1 MLTSKT
7 VEQIAKRL
15 EKMEA
20 WRFAC
25 AGTVTLEAACTME
38 HYRTPP
44 DNLTYSPAP
53 AGSVWGEH
61 WGTVWFRGTVEVSKE
76 LRGTALFYRH
86 RFGGERLL
94 YVNGVPAGGM
104 DPNHN
109 EVLLTA
115 KAKGGEVFTL
125 YVESYC
131 GHPVWEADPYSI
143 RIATMHSIPW
153 VVKEP
158 PPLPLLESALVH
170 LREDVDAFLFDT
182 DVLYRTALLLDT
194 NSARRAAILETL
206 RTALDG
212 ISLQWTTE
220 EELSA
225 SVSAA
230 HKIIAPLLK
239 SRNSATIPSVGI
251 TGHAHIDVGWLWPV
265 KESIRKCARTF
276 STVLAL
282 MEQYPEF
289 TFVQSQAVLYEMVER
304 HYPELL
310 TRIKRRVKEGRWE
323 PNGAM
328 WVEADCNVSGG
339 EALVRQLLEGRKKF
353 QELFGYRGDTLWL
366 PDVFGYSAA
375 LPQILSKSGIVNFV
389 TSKIN
394 WNDTNRF
401 PYDTFWW
408 RGIDGSEIFTAF
420 ITTRT
425 NGYNAD
431 VTPQAMQEAWD
442 FVQQK
447 ELQDSV
453 LASVGWGDGGGGP
466 TREMCE
472 RARRMSD
479 LEGCNR
485 TTFTNVSP
493 FLRKLREQ
501 NVVRPRWCGEL
512 YLEFHRGTYTTQA
525 RIKRWNRKLEFL
537 LRDVEIF
544 AVMAM
549 LDGCPYPHSQIEEQW
564 RVLLTNQFHD
574 ILPGSSIREVY
585 QVAEEQY
592 RKMDSALG
600 RLLISALNSISRS
613 FPEDSD
619 GQAWLVAN
627 SLATPR
633 EEVLQLPVSGFNT
646 VIDNDGVPLPVQKT
660 RNGIAVKVSMA
671 PLNIRT
677 VALRNRE
684 RVARSPFAYTG
695 IFLETPLYKMEFDK
709 AGRIVSLLDKHAG
722 REIVKPGRWL
732 NAFYTAEDR
741 PIYWDAWDIDRFYR
755 DTVRFEE
762 RLRRREVM
770 EDGPLFMV
778 IRSEYSIGRSSTLK
792 QDLVVYADNRRID
805 FRTEVDWGEKHTLL
819 KAGFALDICADTWRN
834 EIQFGHTVRNL
845 HSNTSWDQARFEV
858 CAHKWV
864 DVSEGGYGVAL
875 LNDCKYGHDAMDDMI
890 SLTLLRSPWAPDPE
904 ADAGVHHFAY
914 ALLPHADDFQAAT
927 VVREAYRFN
936 VPLHCVKMTT
946 STSGDPAGF
955 SAVAGGFC
963 RVSEPNI
970 IVEAIKKAEEDEA
983 VIIRLYESGKIRTN
997 VTVYFAL
1004 PLKRAAECNLM
1015 EEEEKVLSCGE
1026 NNVSLQLLPFE
1037 IKTLKVVFR
1046 I

>member
-15 EKMEA
+15 EKMES

-25 AGTVTLEAACTME
+25 AGSVSLEAAGTME

-44 DNLTYSPAP
+44 DQLSYSPAP
-53 AGSVWGEH
+53 VGSLWGEH
-61 WGTVWFRGTVEVSKE
+61 WGTVWFRGNIEVAKE
-76 LRGTALFYRH
+76 LRGKMLFYRH

-94 YVNGVPAGGM
+94 YVNNLVAGGM

-109 EVLLTA
+109 EVLLTS

-125 YVESYC
+125 HVEAYS
-131 GHPVWEADPYSI
+131 GHPVWEADPFAI

-153 VVKEP
+153 VVKES
-158 PPLPLLESALVH
+158 PPLQMLESSLVY
-170 LREDVDAFLFDT
+170 LREDVDEFLFDA
-182 DVLYRTALLLDT
+182 DVLYRTALVLDER
-194 NSARRAAILETL
+194 SARRAAILETL

-225 SVSAA
+225 AILAA
-230 HKIIAPLLK
+230 QRVIAPLLK
-239 SRNSATIPSVGI
+239 CRNSVTVPAIGI

-276 STVLAL
+276 STVLSL

-289 TFVQSQAVLYEMVER
+289 TFLQSQAALYEMVER

-310 TRIKRRVKEGRWE
+310 VRITRRVKEGRWE

-339 EALVRQLLEGRKKF
+339 EALVRQLLEGSKKF
-353 QELFGYRGDTLWL
+353 QQLFGYRGDTLWL

-375 LPQILSKSGIVNFV
+375 LPQILVKSGVVNFV

-408 RGIDGSEIFTAF
+408 RGIDGTEIFTAF

-431 VTPQAMQEAWD
+431 VTPQSMQEAYD
-442 FVQQK
+442 YIQQK
-447 ELQDSV
+447 ELQDTV

-479 LEGCNR
+479 LEGCNK
-485 TTFTNVSP
+485 TAFTNVSP
-493 FLRKLREQ
+493 FLKRLREQ
-501 NVVRPRWCGEL
+501 NVARPRWCGEL

-537 LRDVEIF
+537 LRDVELF
-544 AVMAM
+544 SVMAM
-549 LDGCPYPHSQIEEQW
+549 LDGCPYPHSEIEEHW

-600 RLLISALNSISRS
+600 QILKTALNSLSKN
-613 FPEDSD
+613 FPGDNH

-627 SLATPR
+627 SLAAQRDEILHIPT
-633 EEVLQLPVSGFNT
+633 SGYNA
-646 VIDNDGVPLPVQKT
+646 VIDADGAPLPAQKT
-660 RNGIAVKVSMA
+660 QNGIAVRLVMA
-671 PLNIRT
+671 PVSLKPI
-677 VALRNRE
+677 ALRNRGNS
-684 RVARSPFAYTG
+684 AKSPFSYSG

-709 AGRIVSLLDKHAG
+709 AGRIISLWDKAAA

-755 DTVRFEE
+755 DTVRYEE
-762 RLRRREVM
+762 RLRRREVV
-770 EDGPLFMV
+770 EDGPLFMT
-778 IRSEYSIGRSSTLK
+778 IRSEYSIGRCSTLK
-792 QDLVVYADNRRID
+792 QDMIVYAESRRID
-805 FRTEVDWGEKHTLL
+805 FKTEVEWQERHTLL
-819 KAGFALDICADTWRN
+819 KTGFALDICADTWRN

-875 LNDCKYGHDAMDDMI
+875 LNDCKYGHDSMDDMV

-904 ADAGVHHFAY
+904 ADAGIHHFAY
-914 ALLPHADDFQAAT
+914 ALLPHPGDFQAAT
-927 VVREAYRFN
+927 VVREACAFN
-936 VPLHCVKMTT
+936 IPLHRVKMAATT
-946 STSGDPAGF
+946 GEPTGF
-955 SAVAGGFC
+955 SPVVGGFC
-963 RVSEPNI
+963 RISEPNVV
-970 IVEAIKKAEEDEA
+970 VEAVKKAEEDDS
-983 VIIRLYESGKIRTN
+983 VILRLYESGKIRTN
-997 VTVYFAL
+997 VMVHFAL
-1004 PLKRAAECNLM
+1004 PLKRAAECSLM
-1015 EEEEKVLSCGE
+1015 EEEEKVLACGE
-1026 NNVSLQLLPFE
+1026 NYLSLQLFPFE
-1037 IKTLKVVFR
+1037 IKTLKVVFKT
-1046 I
+1046 